1 MISAAYD
8 QRMGSFLFPMTP
20 SGRSS
25 LIPPPPWHYSGEMIT
40 FEFRADPDRVAELLP
55 AGATLADEEPGAV
68 ALIWADWQSCGDGF
82 EELLDPVRSQYKEC
96 FAVVRCRWD
105 GQTWS
110 RSPFIWV
117 DKDFALVRGYH
128 QGYPKKL
135 GEIWMT
141 RPVTVGKAGPRLE
154 PGGRFGATLT
164 VAGRR
169 IAEARLTLTGPTA
182 APGFVNGHPMLH
194 NRYWPAIESDGSAS
208 MDELVTMRGYD
219 GEIADVWAGDAEV
232 ELSESPVDELA
243 TMLAPI
249 EVIGGFY
256 HRVGVSWRS
265 GTTLRSSPRSRV
277 GT

>member
-1 MISAAYD
+1 MT
-8 QRMGSFLFPMTP
+8 GFLFPRTP

-25 LIPPPPWHYSGEMIT
+25 LIPSPPWHYSGEMIT
-40 FEFRADPDRVAELLP
+40 VEYRTDPDRVAGLLP
-55 AGATLADEEPGAV
+55 DGASLVEDDPGAV
-68 ALIWADWQSCGDGF
+68 ALIWADWQSCGDDF
-82 EELLDPVRSQYKEC
+82 SELLDPVRSQYKEC
-96 FAVVRCRWD
+96 FAVIRCRWD
-105 GQTWS
+105 DRVWS

-141 RPVTVGKAGPRLE
+141 RPVTVGRAGPRLE
-154 PGGRFGATLT
+154 EGGRFGATLT

-169 IAEARLTLTGPTA
+169 IAEAVLTLA
-182 APGFVNGHPMLH
+182 QEADAPGFVNAHPMLH

-219 GEIADVWAGDAEV
+219 GEVADVWAGEAELRLFESPWD
-232 ELSESPVDELA
+232 ELSLLEPVE
-243 TMLAPI
+243 I
-249 EVIGGFY
+249 IGGYY

-265 GTTLRSSPRSRV
+265 GETLRD
-277 GT
+277 